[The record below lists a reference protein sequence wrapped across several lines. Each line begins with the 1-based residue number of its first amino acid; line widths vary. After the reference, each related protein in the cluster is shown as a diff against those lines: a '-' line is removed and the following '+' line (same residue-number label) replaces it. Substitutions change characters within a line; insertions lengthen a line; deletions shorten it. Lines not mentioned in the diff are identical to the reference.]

1 MAKYIKVGS
10 TEEIKDGGKKK
21 AIANGQEIMVAR
33 MGNSYYAIDNRC
45 PHFGGDLSAGI
56 LEGTTITC
64 PRHGSQFDI
73 RDGKN
78 LRWLKGVGIAASM
91 AKILKP
97 PQGVASYKTKLEG
110 NDILV
115 EV

>member
-1 MAKYIKVGS
+1 MGNYIKVAS
-10 TEEIKDGGKKK
+10 TEEIKDGDKKK
-21 AIANGQEIMVAR
+21 VTFNGKEIMVAKVS
-33 MGNSYYAIDNRC
+33 GGYYAVDNRC

-78 LRWLKGVGIAASM
+78 LRWLRGTGIASSM
-91 AKILKP
+91 AKALKP
-97 PQGVASYKTKLEG
+97 PKGVVAYKTKLEG
-110 NDILV
+110 TDILV
-115 EV
+115 EL